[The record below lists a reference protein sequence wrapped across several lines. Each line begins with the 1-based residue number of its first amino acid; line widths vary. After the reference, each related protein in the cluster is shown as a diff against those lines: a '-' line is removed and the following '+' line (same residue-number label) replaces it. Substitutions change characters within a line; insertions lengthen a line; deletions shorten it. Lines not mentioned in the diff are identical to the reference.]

1 MAEEIKCTW
10 GLGTPCGGEH
20 KKRDLFGKVL
30 VGIPM
35 CDKHFQEHTEIVILC
50 SSGHDI
56 EEVVDMPPEE
66 RKRLALTVALSG
78 MTLDDEL

>member
-1 MAEEIKCTW
+1 MVEEVKCTW
-10 GLGTPCGGEH
+10 GIGTPCDGEH
-20 KKRDLFGKVL
+20 KMRTLFGDILKD
-30 VGIPM
+30 IPM

-56 EEVVDMPPEE
+56 EEVVDMAPEE

-78 MTLDDEL
+78 MSLDEEP